1 MTTSSRSSHPTD
13 VNWQSFAAVY
23 DVMAEINPAYRELNE
38 AYCTFLGGLQL
49 RAGDVLVEVGAG
61 TGNYTVAAAEA
72 WPACH
77 VLHVDAS
84 DEMNARARSKRA
96 ARGLGNL
103 EIRTADADTLD
114 LPDDSASLITAVHAL
129 YAFDDAPAVIRR
141 MFRWLRPGGAV
152 WACDPCS
159 PLDVGEWQRYI
170 FKSSCRERGV
180 LRTAQLF
187 WRARD
192 AARQNRRIGRA
203 LKGGGYWGK
212 DPATFRSAFEDAGFE
227 VTELTSVYRGLS
239 HRIIAQKPMTV
250 ARVSQLAAPYPAA
263 L

>member
-38 AYCTFLGGLQL
+38 AYRTFLGGLQL

-180 LRTAQLF
+180 VRTAQLF

-203 LKGGGYWGK
+203 LEGGGYWGK
-212 DPATFRSAFEDAGFE
+212 DPATFRGAFEEAGFE

-239 HRIIAQKPMTV
+239 HRIIAQKPMMV